1 MPAADPLPRLRA
13 AALALPEAHE
23 VIAWGEP
30 TWRVKNKLFAMYASP
45 GTHHTDGRPSVWI
58 KAKAE
63 NQRLMVAVDPSR
75 YFVPPYVGVSGWI
88 GVRLDKRPP
97 WKEVARLLDDA
108 WRLTA
113 PKKLLAQHRAPPPRP

>member
-1 MPAADPLPRLRA
+1 MAADPLARLRA

-23 VIAWGEP
+23 AIAWGEP

-45 GTHHTDGRPSVWI
+45 GTHHSYRRPAAWI

-63 NQRLMVAVDPSR
+63 NQRLMVAADPER

-88 GVRLDKRPP
+88 GVWLDKRPP
-97 WKEVARLLDDA
+97 WREVARLLDDA

-113 PKKLLAQHRAPPPRP
+113 PKTLLARRGA